1 MPQEKVSK
9 TKTSIW
15 AIKCPYCS
23 TTFQDLRVHLV
34 TDKVS
39 PSTKSS
45 SRVNCN
51 YCDLVISNPT
61 CMKRHEEKVHG
72 GLYSGISCQECNIAF
87 YDYNDL
93 KTHKN
98 LCHNAG
104 VEANVERY
112 QHESELKNDNLD
124 EDFTY
129 EEEASDVAEAADETS
144 SQFHENLTSSTLPD
158 GADSQGSSQG
168 LDNEVKEEENLK
180 ITVNEDD
187 NRNPTSSVVKSWGK
201 PWGWVTSEGTP
212 QFPNAQICDVCQ
224 KVFNKRD
231 TKKYFLEH
239 LKKCQK
245 FYQFAIEGE
254 MCSFCHKNDFLSY
267 GRLLG
272 HIETE
277 HQEDIKK
284 DNFRENINEINVS
297 PGSSPDRDEQMKNL
311 SQQDS
316 MEEKSSSIEYKCR
329 FCDKIFSSAR
339 ESLDHSIEVCKY
351 CKKCGHSLNNCPTLS
366 NRKCQKC
373 HKLGHSDMY
382 CREKNSFNSNMIFGE
397 QNSQS
402 IWRYP
407 DSSPKDNSEVCKYCK
422 NSGHSIIYCQKLAY
436 RKCQKCNKFGH
447 LYIYCKEKNSFTF
460 NAGFVRPNSQ
470 FNW

>member
-112 QHESELKNDNLD
+112 QHESEVKNDNLD
-124 EDFTY
+124 KDFTY

-144 SQFHENLTSSTLPD
+144 SQFHENLTPSTLSD

-284 DNFRENINEINVS
+284 DNFKENINEINVS

-311 SQQDS
+311 LQQDS
-316 MEEKSSSIEYKCR
+316 MEEKSLSIEYKCR

-366 NRKCQKC
+366 NRKCQEC
-373 HKLGHSDMY
+373 HKLGHLY
-382 CREKNSFNSNMIFGE
+382 CRKKNNFNSSMIFRK
-397 QNSQS
+397 QYSQS

-436 RKCQKCNKFGH
+436 RKCQKCKKFGH
-447 LYIYCKEKNSFTF
+447 LYIYCKEKNSLIF
-460 NAGFVRPNSQ
+460 NADFV
-470 FNW
+470 